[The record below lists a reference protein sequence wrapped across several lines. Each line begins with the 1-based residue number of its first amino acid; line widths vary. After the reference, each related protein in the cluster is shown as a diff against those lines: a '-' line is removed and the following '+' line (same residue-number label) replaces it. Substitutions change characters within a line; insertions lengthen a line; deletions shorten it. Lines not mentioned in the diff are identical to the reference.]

1 MSKQRVG
8 LYPGTF
14 DPITNG
20 HIDIIKRGLRLVD
33 KLVIGVATNPSK
45 NPMFTLEERVAMVD
59 RETRPLAE
67 SSGVTFE
74 VVQFDELLMH
84 FAERVGASI
93 IIRGLRAVADFE
105 YEFQMTGMNYQI
117 NPSIETVFLMADPK
131 YQTIASRLV
140 KEVARY
146 GGRIE
151 AFVPDHVAKAVVARV
166 AEQPIR
172 GDFSGE

>member
-1 MSKQRVG
+1 VAKKRIG
-8 LYPGTF
+8 IYPGTF

-20 HIDIIKRGLRLVD
+20 HVDIFKRGLRLVD
-33 KLVIGVATNPSK
+33 RLVVGVATNPSK
-45 NPMFTLEERVAMVD
+45 NPMFTLEERVAMVK
-59 RETRPLAE
+59 REAE
-67 SSGVTFE
+67 PFANSAGVEFE
-74 VVQFDELLMH
+74 VVQFDDLLMS

-117 NPSIETVFLMADPK
+117 NPNIETVFLMADPK

-146 GGRIE
+146 GGNI
-151 AFVPDHVAKAVVARV
+151 APFVPPMVSEEVRAKVRK
-166 AEQPIR
+166 
-172 GDFSGE
+172 

>member
-1 MSKQRVG
+1 LSNNRVG

-20 HIDIIKRGLRLVD
+20 HVDIIKRGLRLVD

-45 NPMFTLEERVAMVD
+45 NPLFTLEERVAMVED
-59 RETRPLAE
+59 ATRPLAE
-67 SSGVTFE
+67 AAGVAFE

-84 FAERVGASI
+84 FAERVGATI

-117 NPSIETVFLMADPK
+117 NPAIETVFLMADPK

-140 KEVARY
+140 KEVAQY
-146 GGRIE
+146 GGKIE
-151 AFVPDHVAKAVVARV
+151 AFVPADVAKAVVARV
-166 AEQPIR
+166 AE
-172 GDFSGE
+172 GH